1 MFVDSFALAGFH
13 FKVHSK
19 DRRNVMGRLSALFII
34 GLLTLCTG
42 GWVFILLVPV
52 FGGFS
57 TWFFGLITTA
67 LIGGQQD
74 ERSVEK
80 VSK

>member
-1 MFVDSFALAGFH
+1 
-13 FKVHSK
+13 
-19 DRRNVMGRLSALFII
+19 MGRFSALFVI

-57 TWFFGLITTA
+57 TWFTGLLCTVV
-67 LIGGQQD
+67 GGSGYDLGEAGKATQEED
-74 ERSVEK
+74 YGVYDTRGGGEVR
-80 VSK
+80 

>member
-1 MFVDSFALAGFH
+1 
-13 FKVHSK
+13 
-19 DRRNVMGRLSALFII
+19 MGRFSALFII

-57 TWFFGLITTA
+57 TWFFGLITTVFVGEQA
-67 LIGGQQD
+67 D
-74 ERSVEK
+74 EMESGPYVVGSDAARDS
-80 VSK
+80 SIDF

>member
-1 MFVDSFALAGFH
+1 
-13 FKVHSK
+13 
-19 DRRNVMGRLSALFII
+19 MGRFSALFII

-57 TWFFGLITTA
+57 TWFFGLITTVLA
-67 LIGGQQD
+67 GEQQD
-74 ERSVEK
+74 DGGEDYGVYDTRGSGAQRLE
-80 VSK
+80 S